1 MEQNILIIDRDC
13 LIENILHSINIEFE

>member
-1 MEQNILIIDRDC
+1 MDQNILIIDRDC